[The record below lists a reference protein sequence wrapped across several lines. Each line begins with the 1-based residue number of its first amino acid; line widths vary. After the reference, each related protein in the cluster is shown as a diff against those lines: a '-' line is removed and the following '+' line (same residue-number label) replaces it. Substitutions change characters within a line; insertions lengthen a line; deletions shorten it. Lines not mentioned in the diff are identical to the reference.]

1 MVSSQLL
8 QKHVTK
14 FCTVLI
20 HFPEIYRYMYW
31 SMFFLASPPL
41 TGKTGKHYRC
51 IVSLQ
56 PCHNNCHPDESSL
69 WQWRKWWKELVSGQY
84 LANSK
89 ALSMLSPSVQGTLFS
104 NLLSDPQSVLW
115 SLPIKKIYNYSCKS
129 ACCASL
135 QQYSICI
142 NEKKHLIQISH
153 KTNTMSTF

>member
-115 SLPIKKIYNYSCKS
+115 SLPIKKYIITPVSLHAVLLYNSTVYVLIRKS
-129 ACCASL
+129 
-135 QQYSICI
+135 
-142 NEKKHLIQISH
+142 
-153 KTNTMSTF
+153 T